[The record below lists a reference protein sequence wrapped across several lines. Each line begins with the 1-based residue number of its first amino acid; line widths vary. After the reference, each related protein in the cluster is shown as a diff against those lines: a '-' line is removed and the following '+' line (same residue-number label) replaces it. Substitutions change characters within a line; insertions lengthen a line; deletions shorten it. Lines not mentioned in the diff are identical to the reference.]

1 MIVPILSLL
10 LVTGFLWVL
19 WVTPN
24 PVDMA
29 QFAPANSLIYL
40 EVNQPAEVLWAI
52 GRTDVWKLLS
62 SIDIASPVS
71 TNSGMWQELIRITGL
86 GPIDSV
92 IMARSQVAVVVTNL
106 GTTES
111 GDTLNVKPE
120 AALIVE
126 THTSEGRI
134 RAPIERR
141 LETLVRT
148 TYLNPQVEHSVV
160 DGVELIEWGEPNGR
174 KLIAAF
180 NGSVVIIGNSRQVVD
195 ACLAVAHRGAPSLQ
209 PSPELHSARM
219 SGDARNALVFGYVPA
234 IGSPK
239 LMSLG
244 IPILS
249 GQQLVDPQFQ
259 RLAQNTASR
268 LIGTLTWTS
277 RPFRGGIEDRY
288 YIGLH
293 RAVVE
298 ELSPGFGSPQPASLS
313 VLSTDFYSNSE
324 YRIEDPLRVW
334 QTLRTSISRRA
345 DTVTAVVFNTTLRTS
360 LNTYGIEAPE
370 VFLTSVK
377 SPLNTVKFDQD
388 GERQLLVARVSD
400 RASLAKLFS
409 TTMQEKGN
417 SSATPVTILENADGT
432 LGAALDDSLV
442 VLGHPTDVQQY
453 YRVVSMSTVNGNK
466 QSSQVIHFAESED
479 RAHVVTYTNDVGRV
493 RSCLA
498 AIVRTYRREFPVDWE
513 ARLAASPYATTQ
525 TTLTAEG
532 LTRITRS
539 PLGQFSSLIPL
550 LLPERIEPASHD

>member
-1 MIVPILSLL
+1 MIVSILSLL
-10 LVTGFLWVL
+10 LLASFLWVI
-19 WVTPN
+19 WVKPN

-29 QFAPANSLIYL
+29 QFAPANSMIYL

-52 GRTDVWKLLS
+52 GRTDVWKLLG
-62 SIDIASPVS
+62 SIDIASPVP
-71 TNSGMWQELIRITGL
+71 TKSGMWQKLVRVTGL

-106 GTTES
+106 GTSES
-111 GDTLNVKPE
+111 GDTLSVKPE
-120 AALIVE
+120 AAMIVE

-141 LETLVRT
+141 LETLVRA

-160 DGVELIEWGEPNGR
+160 DGVELVEWGEPEGR

-180 NGSVVIIGNSRQVVD
+180 DGSVVIIGNSRQVVD
-195 ACLAVAHRGAPSLQ
+195 ACLAVAHQGAPSLQ
-209 PSPELHSARM
+209 RSPELHSARM
-219 SGDARNALVFGYVPA
+219 SGDAHNALVFGYVPA
-234 IGSPK
+234 VESPK

-249 GQQLVDPQFQ
+249 GQKLIDPQFQ
-259 RLAQNTASR
+259 RLAENTASK
-268 LIGTLTWTS
+268 LIGTLAWTS

-298 ELSPGFGSPQPASLS
+298 ELRPGFGSPQRASLS

-324 YRIEDPLRVW
+324 YRLEDPLRAW

-345 DTVTAVVFNTTLRTS
+345 DPVTAVVFNTTLRTS
-360 LNTYGIEAPE
+360 LTTYGIEAPE
-370 VFLTSVK
+370 VFLSAVK

-409 TTMQEKGN
+409 TTMQKKGN
-417 SSATPVTILENADGT
+417 SSEAPVTILENTDGT
-432 LGAALDDSLV
+432 LGATLDDSLI

-453 YRVVSMSTVNGNK
+453 YRIVRMSTVTGNK
-466 QSSQVIHFAESED
+466 QSSQVIHFAESD
-479 RAHVVTYTNDVGRV
+479 DAHVVTYTNDVARIRG
-493 RSCLA
+493 CMA
-498 AIVRTYRREFPVDWE
+498 AIVKTYRREFPVDWE

-525 TTLTAEG
+525 TTLTAVG

-539 PLGQFSSLIPL
+539 PLGQFSSIIPL
-550 LLPERIEPASHD
+550 LLPDRIKPASHD